1 MNKAEAQKRI
11 VFLRDELEKHNFNY
25 YVLSTPQISDF
36 EYDLLMQ
43 ELDVL
48 EKKYP
53 EFADSQSPTQK
64 VGSDLKTEFEQA
76 VHRYPMLS
84 LGNTY
89 NEAELLDFDKR
100 IQKALGDEAFEYVCE
115 LKYDGAAINLYYNN
129 GKLIHALTR
138 GDGAK
143 GDIVTDNIR
152 TIRSIPIRLQGS
164 DWPKE
169 FEIRGEVFMPREAFR
184 KMNAEREERG
194 ESIFANPRNSASGTL
209 KMLNP
214 AEVAKRPLEC
224 FLYYL
229 SGPSLPF
236 ATHYE
241 NILQARK
248 WGFNIPMHIEIK
260 KDIQGVFEFIHYW
273 DLARKDLPFDIDGI
287 VLKIN
292 NLRQQEELG
301 FTAKSPRWAISYKFK
316 AEQARTQLLSVDF
329 QVGRTGTVTPVANL
343 KPVLLAGTTV
353 KRASLHNA
361 DQIALL
367 DLRINDF
374 VFVEKGGEIIPKIVG
389 VDLDAR
395 KENQPAL
402 SFIDRCPE
410 CGSILEREEGF
421 AAHFCPND
429 TSCPPQIKGKIVH
442 FTSRKAMNID
452 SLGEES
458 INQLYDAGLIHSIAD
473 LYDLTKEQILSLDR
487 FAEKSA
493 ENLINGIEASKNV
506 PWSKTLFALG
516 IRHIGETVAKKL
528 SKKFQSIDELK
539 QASLE
544 QLLLVDE
551 IGEKIAGSVL
561 NYFANPENLKI
572 IDRLKT
578 AGIQLQSH
586 EPNNL
591 LSSRLEGKSIV
602 ISGTFSR
609 FSREEAKELIEKH
622 GGKNTA
628 SVSAKTDYLLAGDG
642 IGPAKLQKA
651 ESLKIPIISEDEFL
665 EMIMDESESS
675 E

>member
-43 ELDVL
+43 ELDAL

-76 VHRYPMLS
+76 AHRYPMLS

-115 LKYDGAAINLYYNN
+115 LKYDGAAINLYYKD

-164 DWPKE
+164 DWPQE

-194 ESIFANPRNSASGTL
+194 ETAFANPRNSASGTL

-229 SGPSLPF
+229 SGPALPF
-236 ATHYE
+236 TTHYE
-241 NILQARK
+241 NILQARN
-248 WGFNIPMHIEIK
+248 WGFNIPVHIEIK
-260 KDIQGVFEFIHYW
+260 KDIQGVFEFIRYW
-273 DLARKDLPFDIDGI
+273 DSARKDLPFDIDGI

-316 AEQARTQLLSVDF
+316 AEQARTQLISVDF

-343 KPVLLAGTTV
+343 QPVLLAGTTV

-389 VDLDAR
+389 VDLAAR

-410 CGSILEREEGF
+410 CGSTLEREDGF

-458 INQLYDAGLIHSIAD
+458 INQLFDAGLIHSIAD
-473 LYDLTKEQILSLDR
+473 LYDLNKEQILSLDR

-539 QASLE
+539 QAGFDE
-544 QLLLVDE
+544 LLQVDE

-561 NYFANPENLKI
+561 NYFANSENLKL

-578 AGIQLQSH
+578 AGLQLQSH
-586 EPNNL
+586 ETNNL

-609 FSREEAKELIEKH
+609 FSRDEAKELIEKH